1 MKNLF
6 LLLLL
11 LLGGCHEDEKDIL
24 KLSCNALTFTSQESV
39 KEVVVEANT
48 SWHILSPLPSWLTI
62 EKTQGENGS
71 SAILVK
77 VSDNQTGELRCYTM
91 TIATSTEE
99 RQLYI
104 VQKAVEK
111 LYISGENK
119 YKIACSATKLSIEVN
134 CNVDYELIIPAKV
147 GKWVNYIEVNE
158 KVDNLSP
165 SISSSHQPQY
175 EGNFMDVTGNS
186 SINLEIA
193 ENREKKERY
202 AEIVIYNERFNLS
215 DTLYITQ
222 EAGDGIYEYLDG
234 EYLQL
239 QQATRGS
246 GVNLVIM
253 GDGFTQKD
261 LEQGGRY
268 ETIMQQAADYFFSI
282 EPYQSYRDYFNV
294 YMVVAE
300 SQEEGVG
307 TDNTFGVKIKNKFG
321 TTFGSGTAI
330 SCNAELCF
338 EYARKVEDLPKDKP
352 LTIIIPLNSTKYAG
366 TTYLYANGNSIA
378 LCPMSAEA
386 SPNDFEGLIH
396 HEAGGHG
403 FGFLCDEYV
412 YYKAEMPE
420 SRKKDLREWQKLGFQ
435 CNLDFTN
442 DLSAVLWKDFIGID
456 KYRQV
461 GAYEGGYEYQYGV
474 WRSEANSC
482 MNDNIPYYNVQ
493 SRWSIVSRIMKLAGV
508 DYTVHDFIEADHVTL
523 EGSVTRSQVSAKKL
537 PPLGEPKWIK

>member
-1 MKNLF
+1 MRNFFF
-6 LLLLL
+6 LLLFLFL
-11 LLGGCHEDEKDIL
+11 CNCNDEKKDF
-24 KLSCNALTFTSQESV
+24 LSLSSEKLTFAWYESA
-39 KEVVVEANT
+39 EEITVEADAVWT
-48 SWHILSPLPSWLTI
+48 ISSELPAWLKVNAMQGREGRMSVII
-62 EKTQGENGS
+62 EVSEN
-71 SAILVK
+71 
-77 VSDNQTGELRCYTM
+77 DTGKQRFF
-91 TIATSTEE
+91 
-99 RQLYI
+99 I
-104 VQKAVEK
+104 VAFE
-111 LYISGENK
+111 ISGEAK
-119 YKIACSATKLSIEVN
+119 QLQIIQKAKEKLCFIGAKEIQVSSSEVKLSLEVEQN
-134 CNVDYELIIPAKV
+134 IGYELIILTESGDWIRQVDADGRDESLSSGPIVNQVINVDGIASIENSNTVDLEILENYTEKERRAKV
-147 GKWVNYIEVNE
+147 G
-158 KVDNLSP
+158 
-165 SISSSHQPQY
+165 
-175 EGNFMDVTGNS
+175 
-186 SINLEIA
+186 
-193 ENREKKERY
+193 
-202 AEIVIYNERFNLS
+202 IYNDEYNLS
-215 DTLYITQ
+215 DTIYITQ
-222 EAGDGIYEYLDG
+222 EKGKGIYKYRDG
-234 EYLQL
+234 EYKQF
-239 QQATRGS
+239 QQAKSGN
-246 GVNLVIM
+246 GVNLIIM

-300 SQEEGVG
+300 SPEEGVG
-307 TDNTFGVKIKNKFG
+307 TDNTFGMKIKNKFG
-321 TTFGSGTAI
+321 TAFGSGTAI
-330 SCNAELCF
+330 TCDDELCF

-412 YYKAEMPE
+412 YYKTEMPE

-461 GAYEGGYEYQYGV
+461 GVYEGGYEYQYGV

-508 DYTVHDFIEADHVTL
+508 DYTVHDFIEADHVTW

-537 PPLGEPKWIK
+537 PPLGAPKWIK

>member
-1 MKNLF
+1 MYKYLSLF
-6 LLLLL
+6 LYFLLC
-11 LLGGCHEDEKDIL
+11 GCHKENDF
-24 KLSCNALTFTSQESV
+24 LSLSN
-39 KEVVVEANT
+39 EVVTFDWRSDMKEIMVESNI
-48 SWHILSPLPSWLTI
+48 SWYISSKLPSWISIKELREEGTI
-62 EKTQGENGS
+62 YITVADNETENSRVCNIVFTASNYKRNLLILQRSKENLRFIGEKEYQVS
-71 SAILVK
+71 SASSELMIGVEQNIDYK
-77 VSDNQTGELRCYTM
+77 VYISENARDWVIPSNQTGISNTNIEGQHSLILR
-91 TIATSTEE
+91 IADNLK
-99 RQLYI
+99 Q
-104 VQKAVEK
+104 EK
-111 LYISGENK
+111 RYA
-119 YKIACSATKLSIEVN
+119 KIAV
-134 CNVDYELIIPAKV
+134 
-147 GKWVNYIEVNE
+147 
-158 KVDNLSP
+158 
-165 SISSSHQPQY
+165 
-175 EGNFMDVTGNS
+175 
-186 SINLEIA
+186 
-193 ENREKKERY
+193 
-202 AEIVIYNERFNLS
+202 YNEIYNLS
-215 DTLYITQ
+215 DTIFITQ
-222 EAGDGIYEYLDG
+222 QANTGNYFYVDGQYK
-234 EYLQL
+234 QF
-239 QQATRGS
+239 QQAKSGN
-246 GVNLVIM
+246 GVNLIIM

-294 YMVVAE
+294 YMVVGE
-300 SQEEGVG
+300 SAEEGIG
-307 TDNTFGVKIKNKFG
+307 TDNTFGMKIKNKFG

-330 SCNAELCF
+330 TCDDELCF

-412 YYKAEMPE
+412 YYKTEMPE

-508 DYTVHDFIEADHVTL
+508 DYTVHDFIEADHVTW

-537 PPLGEPKWIK
+537 PPLGAPKWIK